1 MKKIIHNLRNKKHE
15 DRRTILHF
23 SLVVCV
29 LLLGFLF
36 SYTLKTNI
44 RQNREDI
51 KSDFQD
57 FENLKNN
64 LSNDLK
70 DFSNN

>member
-1 MKKIIHNLRNKKHE
+1 MKKLIHKLRNKKHE

-23 SLVVCV
+23 TLVVCV

-36 SYTLKTNI
+36 SYTLKANI
-44 RQNREDI
+44 RENREDI

-57 FENLKNN
+57 FENLKES
-64 LSNDLK
+64 LSDDLEN
-70 DFSNN
+70 FSNN